1 MSDLRFV
8 IRVLAR
14 TPGFTLT
21 VLLAVAIGIGAT
33 TAIFS
38 LVNGVLLQPLPYPA
52 SDRLVMVWQDHSA
65 RGGPVDEWASPGVY
79 TDWREQRDVFTS
91 ASAVGGWN
99 AALAFEGGPPEAL
112 RGEQVTHE
120 YFATL
125 GLTPAAG
132 RFFDPREDLPGAPRA
147 VVLGH
152 GLWTSR
158 FGGSHAIV
166 GRTISIGNEPHE
178 VLGVAPRGTRGVLN
192 PDAELWR
199 PMRLNLGTPDYGNV
213 FLRVVGR
220 LAPGVSREEAS
231 QRLTLMARALEPDQL
246 SYRQAAA
253 NVQRAQD
260 WIVGDA
266 RLPLLVLLAAVVT
279 LLLLTIANIANL
291 LLARATSRDREM
303 SIRAAI
309 GASRG
314 SLVRL
319 MILESLVLSLA
330 GGALGLLVAAWSLS
344 GLLALVGDILPRAAD
359 VRLDAGAL
367 AFAALLAAVTGL
379 LFGLVPALQASRADL
394 QGPLRESGRSTSNK
408 GRAAR
413 STLVVAQIALA
424 LVMLVSA
431 SLIVRSFSS
440 LKQVDLGF
448 TPQGVSVATVALGGS
463 GYRTGDEVRAFLRQ
477 LEQRL
482 PGIPGVTDAG
492 FTSQLPLATG
502 GDSDTNFTIVGKP
515 ERQEDGR
522 RRVSWYR
529 SVSAGYFRTM
539 GMRMARGRAMTAGA
553 PEAIINEAFS
563 ARHFPGENPIG
574 QQIVADDSPPLTIV
588 GVVADARTRG
598 PRAATRNEM
607 FLPWEFMPEGRY
619 FIVAR
624 AGEGL
629 PVVPALRSIVS
640 SIDPKVPISQPG
652 TMSELHAGALAQPR
666 LLATLLGAFAAAALL
681 LALIGIYGV
690 IAYAVSQRTSEM
702 GIRLALGAT
711 PGQVVRLV
719 LGDGLRLGAIGL
731 AIGVAGGL
739 AASNG
744 VASLLHGVAPRD
756 PATFAAAAAVI
767 LLTAALGSWL
777 PARRAAKVEPT
788 EALRS

>member
-8 IRVLAR
+8 FRVLTRA
-14 TPGFTLT
+14 PGFTIT
-21 VLLAVAIGIGAT
+21 VLLALALGIGAT

-38 LVNGVLLQPLPYPA
+38 LVNGVLLQPLPYPG
-52 SDRLVMVWQDHSA
+52 SDRLVMVWQDYTG

-79 TDWREQRDVFTS
+79 NDWRGQRDVFTS

-99 AALAFEGGPPEAL
+99 AALALDGGPPEAL

-120 YFATL
+120 YLATL

-132 RFFDPREDLPGAPRA
+132 RFFEPREDIPGAPRA
-147 VVLGH
+147 VVLSH
-152 GLWTSR
+152 DLWTSH
-158 FGGSHAIV
+158 FGASRALI

-178 VLGVAPRGTRGVLN
+178 VVGIAPPGTRGVLTA
-192 PDAELWR
+192 DAALWR
-199 PMRLNLGTPDYGNV
+199 PLRLNLGTPTYGSI
-213 FLRVVGR
+213 FLRVVAR
-220 LAPGVSREEAS
+220 LAPGVSHEEAS
-231 QRLTLMARALEPDQL
+231 ERLTLMARALEPTRP
-246 SYRQAAA
+246 SYRQVAGR
-253 NVQRAQD
+253 VQRAQD

-279 LLLLTIANIANL
+279 LLALTVANIANL

-314 SLVRL
+314 RLVRL
-319 MILESLVLSLA
+319 MMLESLVLSLA

-344 GLLALVGDILPRAAD
+344 GLLALIGDILPRAAE
-359 VRLDAGAL
+359 VRLDASAL
-367 AFAALLAAVTGL
+367 GVAALLAAVTGL
-379 LFGLVPALQASRADL
+379 LFGLAPALQSSRADL

-413 STLVVAQIALA
+413 NALVVAQIALA

-431 SLIVRSFSS
+431 SLIVRSFAS
-440 LKQVDLGF
+440 LRHVDLGF
-448 TPQGVSVATVALGGS
+448 RPDSVSVGTVALGGS
-463 GYRTGDEVRAFLRQ
+463 GYRTGAEVRAFLSQ

-482 PGIPGVTDAG
+482 QGIPGVTDAG
-492 FTSQLPLATG
+492 FSSQLPLAGG
-502 GDSDTNFTIVGKP
+502 GDSDTTFTIVGKP

-522 RRVSWYR
+522 SRVSWYR

-553 PEAIINEAFS
+553 PEAVINEAFA
-563 ARHFPGENPIG
+563 ARYFPGEDPIG
-574 QQIVADDSPPLTIV
+574 RQIVSDTPPLTIV

-607 FLPWEFMPEGRY
+607 FLPYEFMPEGRY

-624 AGEGL
+624 ANEGM
-629 PVVPALRSIVS
+629 PVIPALRSVVS
-640 SIDPKVPISQPG
+640 SIDPNVPLAQPG
-652 TMSELHAGALAQPR
+652 TMRELHADALAQPR

-690 IAYAVSQRTSEM
+690 IAFAVGQRTSEM
-702 GIRLALGAT
+702 GIRLAMGAT

-719 LGDGLRLGAIGL
+719 LSDGLRLGAIGL
-731 AIGVAGGL
+731 ALGVAGGL
-739 AASNG
+739 AAANG

-756 PATFAAAAAVI
+756 PATFAAAAVVI
-767 LLTAALGSWL
+767 LATAALGSWL
-777 PARRAAKVEPT
+777 PARRASRIAPT
-788 EALRS
+788 EALRG